1 MDDRS
6 TGNTLTLPDRR
17 KPVPASPGAGY
28 SGQQDD
34 VDRSRTSTVPPIAG
48 FEDDVGVLLRCSLLS
63 SLSHV
68 HSTSATHA
76 HIHTCFSGQFL
87 GQPVLSQ
94 YQKVKPVLCLVCSF
108 VSWDT
113 TVTSDQLSYYL
124 RLISL
129 AQDRESLPAETSV
142 LTTMLRHQLPL
153 KRLRVL
159 VPAVPVGT
167 LGSSLTP
174 ERTIHRSVLASF
186 HVLLAL
192 VRSSWN
198 VLCRDF
204 FGRPLY
210 RY

>member
-6 TGNTLTLPDRR
+6 TGNTLTLTDRR

-153 KRLRVL
+153 K
-159 VPAVPVGT
+159 
-167 LGSSLTP
+167 
-174 ERTIHRSVLASF
+174 
-186 HVLLAL
+186 
-192 VRSSWN
+192 
-198 VLCRDF
+198 
-204 FGRPLY
+204 
-210 RY
+210 